1 MTIENTSNWYI
12 IFMLNEWKLYIYL
25 IFKTANKFIIS
36 SYIIGVFDIN
46 LNVTCPNAV
55 EKIQRGFIQVIF
67 YIWTREPKKMCGYYQ
82 FMKIPCLT
90 KELLCNLHAIVSFDM
105 KLKVKVHQ
113 VIFSINQIKLLN
125 CFRDMCVKYWV
136 DNWK

>member
-1 MTIENTSNWYI
+1 
-12 IFMLNEWKLYIYL
+12 
-25 IFKTANKFIIS
+25 
-36 SYIIGVFDIN
+36 
-46 LNVTCPNAV
+46 
-55 EKIQRGFIQVIF
+55 
-67 YIWTREPKKMCGYYQ
+67 MCGYYQ

-113 VIFSINQIKLLN
+113 VIFFINQIKLLN

-136 DNWK
+136 DN